1 MPTMSENPWVIQAR
15 EVSGLPAFVVR
26 SWLSSFRKS
35 DWAGPIPNNEYERIY
50 LDTINQLL
58 ARGARV
64 VVACNPDN
72 PNHILGWMCYEFTR
86 DGKPVVHYVYVKSMW
101 RQAVKRYG
109 TPTGVATSLF
119 AAAGIDPKARFF
131 YTFRTNRAHH
141 FPGGSFV
148 REIACRKNA

>member
-1 MPTMSENPWVIQAR
+1 MANENPWVIQVR
-15 EVSGLPAFVVR
+15 EATSIPPFVVK

-35 DWAGPIPNNEYERIY
+35 DWAGPIPNNEYERVY
-50 LDTINQLL
+50 TGTINQLL
-58 ARGARV
+58 ARGATV
-64 VVACNPDN
+64 LVACNPDN
-72 PNHILGWMCYEFTR
+72 PNHILGWLCYEFTR
-86 DGKPVVHYVYVKSMW
+86 DGRPVVHYVYVKSLW

-109 TPTGVATSLF
+109 TAVGVATSLF

-141 FPGGSFV
+141 FPGGSYV